1 MTDAKRKT
9 LKQKVQAGEAR
20 NKAKTENTTTI
31 FDRAGEAAI
40 EAKDKFTA
48 FAKEHP
54 IATVAGGVALGV
66 LVAAMFRGPRRAAM
80 RGGSKAAG
88 LAAIGAELALS

>member
-40 EAKDKFTA
+40 EAKDKS
-48 FAKEHP
+48 P
-54 IATVAGGVALGV
+54 RSIRSPPSP
-66 LVAAMFRGPRRAAM
+66 AASRSACWSPRCSGARGARRCGAAA
-80 RGGSKAAG
+80 RRPGWRQSGRNWR
-88 LAAIGAELALS
+88 